1 MTYKCILQISAF
13 IAVCSWEKR
22 ALLVFCTEK
31 YSTEKKISRWS
42 YLKFRG
48 GLRALAGVISTKRA
62 NLQAAAAW
70 LPLGWKIS
78 VRISAPSQRDH

>member
-62 NLQAAAAW
+62 NLQAAAAGRRPQ
-70 LPLGWKIS
+70 LSYKYYK
-78 VRISAPSQRDH
+78 QRPRGCR